1 MHVGCERTGSWVSL
15 KMSLALPPIKQT
27 TTNLSLQCQIC
38 YHGTV
43 FDTWWQKG
51 HPFTSPDF
59 RGTPRD
65 LWAPDRLRHSPKMAP
80 TFWPWPLSC
89 PRLRPVYCTRPLS
102 IAWIFPVV
110 WIINRWMRLKIKIL
124 APLTQIF
131 HQFLNWLL
139 PVWFVWKKSFL
150 RWMMAWML

>member
-43 FDTWWQKG
+43 FDTLMTKG
-51 HPFTSPDF
+51 SPLHF
-59 RGTPRD
+59 PWFSGETTWLVGTWSSTT
-65 LWAPDRLRHSPKMAP
+65 LSQNGTNVLAM
-80 TFWPWPLSC
+80 LSC

-124 APLTQIF
+124 VPLTQIF

-150 RWMMAWML
+150 RWMMAWIS